1 MGNLLLTKARVADG
15 PNGSPRW
22 VGNGRTWYDSQGR
35 PTRQYEPYFADND
48 AWHWTPEQSVA
59 AVHVDLTYD
68 AAGRVIRVDMPDG
81 TLSRVEHHPW
91 HQRVWDAN
99 DTVLDSDWYIN
110 ALDASHTPTTDTPGF
125 NLLRLLGSP
134 VTGEEDA
141 AWVHP
146 LRRAALKTRLHA
158 GTASTVYLD
167 VLGRPVISDAW
178 NATPVS
184 TSTDDLN
191 SAEPAPAN
199 PPART
204 EEVYREWVEI
214 DRRGRVTALHDA
226 RGITC
231 ATYVYDD
238 IGRVIHQTGSDNGDG
253 YVLVDAEGKPA
264 RTGRGVADGS
274 GVVPFVSRSVY
285 DVLQR
290 PVRTYLSIDGATE
303 TLHAW
308 VRYGEEKTDAA
319 DTLHLGRAWLT
330 FDTGGMTSVGAY
342 ELHGAVSA
350 GEQRLVADH
359 TTDPD
364 WSAVLAAVD
373 APGSA
378 YDDAVDLLVEST
390 VWASSG
396 TYDALGRPVTA
407 TKPDGSILRHEYDAG
422 GALLAHYVR
431 IRGAVSETTVFEGQR
446 YNARG
451 QRTRQVTPGSVRT
464 WSYDPNNF
472 WLNTLKAIR
481 TSDGEILQDLR
492 YTYDPSGNVMEL
504 RDRAQ
509 QAVFFDNDVVL
520 PSLRH
525 AYDAAYRLIRSEGRE
540 HASLGAGS
548 LDWTG
553 EAPREDLPHANN
565 STAVRRFIQ
574 HFTYDANTNLL
585 QWRHVAP
592 ANTALAWTRDFVYD
606 SDTNR
611 VASVGIDGVG
621 SATVT
626 HDDFGQ
632 MTALPNIHAL
642 NWDASGRLRGSQ
654 RVSGATADRVWYV
667 YDGGGQRLRKVSE
680 TWDAGTSEW
689 RPLASTTYVGGIDVV
704 RSFVGGVLDEERET
718 LHCSDGSSGSGG
730 GGRMLLVETR
740 TVDDGVAV
748 SSPVPLMRFQFDN
761 HLGSACLE
769 TTEDGSVISYEEFH
783 PYGTCAYSSG
793 TATLDANPKRYRY
806 SGKERDTESG
816 LYYYG
821 ARYLAP
827 WLGRWVSPDPAGFV
841 DGVNLYAF
849 VKGRPSSGW
858 DAEGRESTFQLLR
871 NRADDMVVTPWNIR
885 RLRRE
890 AFQNRQNV
898 ASQRVL
904 GARSGADAV
913 VRASVAGSE
922 TGQIARDALSS
933 LQGRDAGQ
941 AAVMSATDL
950 AMAIPILHATA
961 AGSELGAV
969 VSSQAQSTAHSIAL
983 AAQPS
988 LAQLTANVRP
998 DQSIESTIAEVATAL
1013 TAQDENGRPFLYEIG
1028 GAGSTPN
1035 NQGEEGSPLAELN
1048 PGGVPWCGI
1057 FAQYVVRKAEALSGE
1072 ESGFNR
1078 LASAS
1083 GAWRTH
1089 DDRLLPRNEIFAAA
1103 RAGLDLTG
1111 SIAIIQGH
1119 VMVVTSVDPDNETIH
1134 IAHGNT
1140 LVRDA
1145 SGVAWEG
1152 AAVDSFGVDDR
1163 RSSRWSRMA
1172 GLGLM
1177 LTNRQL
1183 EQWREI
1189 QGVAP

>member
-1 MGNLLLTKARVADG
+1 MS
-15 PNGSPRW
+15 SPK
-22 VGNGRTWYDSQGR
+22 TEHFS
-35 PTRQYEPYFADND
+35 DND

-231 ATYVYDD
+231 ATYAYDD
-238 IGRVIHQTGSDNGDG
+238 IGRVIQQTGTDDG
-253 YVLVDAEGKPA
+253 TRHILVDAEGKPA
-264 RTGRGVADGS
+264 RTGRGEADGS

-330 FDTGGMTSVGAY
+330 FDTGGMMSVGAY

-373 APGSA
+373 APGTA

-390 VWASSG
+390 AWTSSG

-422 GALLAHYVR
+422 GALLGHYVR
-431 IRGAVSETTVFEGQR
+431 IRGAATETTVFEGQR

-464 WSYDPNNF
+464 WSYDPDNF
-472 WLNTLKAIR
+472 RLNTLKAVR

-492 YTYDPSGNVMEL
+492 YTYDPTGNVMEV

-540 HASLGAGS
+540 HASLGAY
-548 LDWTG
+548 
-553 EAPREDLPHANN
+553 PHPSSSSIAMERV
-565 STAVRRFIQ
+565 A
-574 HFTYDANTNLL
+574 A
-585 QWRHVAP
+585 WRPPLEYHSCWSKAP

-611 VASVGIDGVG
+611 VTSVGIDSVG

-667 YDGGGQRLRKVSE
+667 YDGGGQRVRKISE
-680 TWDAGTSEW
+680 TWDAGASEW

-704 RSFVGGVLDEERET
+704 RAFVGGVLDEERET

-740 TVDDGVAV
+740 TVDAGVAV

-827 WLGRWVSPDPAGFV
+827 WLGRWVSPDPSGFV
-841 DGVNLYAF
+841 DGVNLYQMCSGNPTSKLDPDGRDPYHNLAFDIVEDGVGPTITPNPVDLGPDAPTEGAGFHERDDSAPSTADQPQTAPEDRPAEYYYGLAGDVAETLETIPQVAEGAIRGNYVEEPTVAHQVGQYAAYYSPFRYFAEARDVLHGVQTFSENPSVESWANSITAGPDHGGLLETGLRLRGGRGGRGGRGPGQQGKAGVNRFEEDLEAAGGSVLGREVTVDAGGVTTRPDLYVQLPNGQRAF
-849 VKGRPSSGW
+849 VEVKTGPT
-858 DAEGRESTFQLLR
+858 A
-871 NRADDMVVTPWNIR
+871 
-885 RLRRE
+885 RL
-890 AFQNRQNV
+890 
-898 ASQRVL
+898 
-904 GARSGADAV
+904 
-913 VRASVAGSE
+913 
-922 TGQIARDALSS
+922 
-933 LQGRDAGQ
+933 
-941 AAVMSATDL
+941 TDN
-950 AMAIPILHATA
+950 
-961 AGSELGAV
+961 
-969 VSSQAQSTAHSIAL
+969 QSTAFPHIRETGGI
-983 AAQPS
+983 P
-988 LAQLTANVRP
+988 RGRR
-998 DQSIESTIAEVATAL
+998 AE
-1013 TAQDENGRPFLYEIG
+1013 E
-1028 GAGSTPN
+1028 
-1035 NQGEEGSPLAELN
+1035 
-1048 PGGVPWCGI
+1048 
-1057 FAQYVVRKAEALSGE
+1057 
-1072 ESGFNR
+1072 
-1078 LASAS
+1078 
-1083 GAWRTH
+1083 
-1089 DDRLLPRNEIFAAA
+1089 
-1103 RAGLDLTG
+1103 AGLTPG
-1111 SIAIIQGH
+1111 ER
-1119 VMVVTSVDPDNETIH
+1119 MVQTPV
-1134 IAHGNT
+1134 
-1140 LVRDA
+1140 
-1145 SGVAWEG
+1145 WELY
-1152 AAVDSFGVDDR
+1152 FQWPLPER
-1163 RSSRWSRMA
+1163 
-1172 GLGLM
+1172 
-1177 LTNRQL
+1177 L
-1183 EQWREI
+1183 E
-1189 QGVAP
+1189 